1 MNHVARMPGRFNDR
15 SMALMGIPDL
25 PESAFGG
32 DLPPFQRTALVRMM
46 GIKPQGG
53 GGGGGLMKV
62 VAVVAAIAIP
72 FAAPVIASSIGLS
85 AGIAAATSFSAATS
99 AAIGSAI
106 VGAGLGAVSASV
118 TGGNVGRGALMGAIG
133 GGIGGYTSVPASASG
148 APSAYGI
155 NPNTSGTATG
165 LSMPSPTTPSLA
177 GSPSLGSN
185 LSFTPD
191 YSLASGMTPT
201 APGMGGTGLVY
212 GGGGYGL
219 NPAEAGLTLGGTT
232 QSGLSAG
239 LSSQPTSPYSLSG
252 MSSTAGAPTAA
263 ADPYSLANTSYAGQ
277 GSNLPMASQYGNLP
291 ASDYSITAG
300 TTPSTAGLNTAG
312 ASEFGLKAT
321 TASTGGLG
329 NAAAATT
336 AGTTAATT
344 AEKLTFGQ
352 ALAKVPEA
360 LQAKFTDPKA
370 LADLTMRAGAQ
381 LLTGQLSDAGL
392 SNEEKQLLQARVEEM
407 KQNKEV
413 NNELFQ
419 TQLREAYDLLGRSD
433 YFDPGYFGQQ
443 YAGAAKQRT
452 SAQKEAALRKVNPR
466 NKGSRAALER
476 QYNLQSARE
485 EATAYDKGSMYGFDA
500 GLKLTQQALNALP
513 KSAPTSSADASALS
527 TAYGNIEERKRKS
540 QEGLNKT
547 LGPLFT

>member
-148 APSAYGI
+148 SPSAYSLS
-155 NPNTSGTATG
+155 PNTSGTATG
-165 LSMPSPTTPSLA
+165 LSMPSATTPSLA

-239 LSSQPTSPYSLSG
+239 LSSQPTNPYSLSG

-277 GSNLPMASQYGNLP
+277 GSNLPLSSQYGNLSP
-291 ASDYSITAG
+291 TDYSVTGSVA
-300 TTPSTAGLNTAG
+300 TPSTAGLNTAG

-321 TASTGGLG
+321 TASAGGLG

-336 AGTTAATT
+336 AGTTAATA
-344 AEKLTFGQ
+344 AEKLTFTQ

-370 LADLTMRAGAQ
+370 LADL
-381 LLTGQLSDAGL
+381 
-392 SNEEKQLLQARVEEM
+392 
-407 KQNKEV
+407 
-413 NNELFQ
+413 Q